1 MKKELHGLIQKALQE
16 AKNQKELKSD
26 ELPPVILEVPKRKG
40 QGDIATTVA
49 MAVASKEGRNPKE
62 IAEIILKHLTGHEAI
77 VERVEVAGPGFLN
90 FTMTRSFWYEV
101 LLEIEQKQET
111 YGFSEMGAK
120 ESIQV
125 EFVSAN
131 PTGPL
136 HVGHGRGAVVGDVVG
151 NLLVTTGHR
160 VDREYYIND
169 VGAQMDILG
178 RSTYLRYEEQLG
190 RQIHFPDEFYQGKY
204 IGRMAQDFINRDGN
218 RFMNQP
224 ESVWL
229 PIFRTRASDEI
240 LKNIR
245 EDLNRFGI
253 SFDRWFSEQELY
265 QKGEIEEAFHELR
278 KKGMIYESD
287 GAVWLATSRFGDD
300 KDRVV
305 VRENGQQTYFASDIA
320 YHRNKLKRGFHR
332 IINIWGADHHGYI
345 PRMKAMVQALG
356 YPLEVLKIV
365 LVQLVNLIRDG
376 KPVTMSTRAGEFVTL
391 QEVVEEVGSDV
402 ARFFF
407 LMRRSDS
414 PLDFDLDLAKKQSN
428 ENPVFYVQYAHSRL
442 CSVFRQ
448 AREKGVP
455 TLSSNGVHIN
465 RLDLPEELGLMKQ
478 LALYPGMV
486 EGSALSLEPHR
497 LTFYLQELA
506 SQLHQYY
513 FNHRIITSDLEL
525 TQARLFLMKSIQ
537 CVIQNALRILGVH
550 APERM

>member
-1 MKKELHGLIQKALQE
+1 MKTELQSLIQKALQE
-16 AKNQKELKSD
+16 AKNQKELKSE

-49 MAVASKEGRNPKE
+49 MAVASIEGRNPKE

-101 LLEIEQKQET
+101 LLEIEQKRET
-111 YGFSEMGAK
+111 YGFSEIGAK
-120 ESIQV
+120 ESVQV

-151 NLLVTTGHR
+151 NLLATTGHR

-169 VGAQMDILG
+169 GGTQMDILG

-190 RQIHFPDEFYQGKY
+190 REIHFPDEFYQGEY

-229 PIFRTRASDEI
+229 PFFRKRASDEI

-245 EDLNRFGI
+245 DDLNRFGV

-265 QKGEIEEAFHELR
+265 QKGEIEEAFNELR

-320 YHRNKLKRGFHR
+320 YHRNKLKRGYHR

-345 PRMKAMVQALG
+345 PRMEAMVQALG
-356 YPLEVLKIV
+356 YPLEVLKII
-365 LVQLVNLIRDG
+365 LVQLVNLIREG

-391 QEVVEEVGSDV
+391 QDVVEEVGSDV

-407 LMRRSDS
+407 LMRRSES

-428 ENPVFYVQYAHSRL
+428 ENPVFYVQYAYARL

-465 RLDLPEELGLMKQ
+465 RLDLPEEFGLMKQ

-513 FNHRIITSDLEL
+513 FNRRIITSDLEL

-537 CVIQNALRILGVH
+537 WVIQNALRILGVH

>member
-1 MKKELHGLIQKALQE
+1 VKTELQVLLHKALQE
-16 AKNQKELKSD
+16 ARNQNELKSS

-49 MAVASKEGRNPKE
+49 MSVASKEGRNPKE
-62 IAEIILKHLTGHEAI
+62 IAEIIVKHLTGHEDI
-77 VERVEVAGPGFLN
+77 VDRVEVAGPGFLN
-90 FTMTRSFWYEV
+90 FTMTRSFWYDV
-101 LLEIEQKQET
+101 LLEIEEKGET
-111 YGFSEMGAK
+111 FGFSEIGK
-120 ESIQV
+120 NESVQV

-151 NLLVTTGHR
+151 NLLSMTGHR
-160 VDREYYIND
+160 VDREYYTND
-169 VGAQMDILG
+169 VGTQMDILG
-178 RSTYLRYEEQLG
+178 KSTYLRYEEQLG
-190 RQIHFPDEFYQGKY
+190 REVSFPNEFYQGEY
-204 IGRMAQDFINRDGN
+204 IGKIARQFIKREGN

-229 PIFRTRASDEI
+229 PVFRKGASDEI
-240 LKNIR
+240 LKNIQV
-245 EDLNRFGI
+245 DLNHFGVL
-253 SFDRWFSEQELY
+253 FDRWFSEQELY
-265 QKGEIEEAFHELR
+265 QKGEIEEAFSDLR
-278 KKGMIYESD
+278 KKGLIYEKD
-287 GAVWLATSRFGDD
+287 GAVWLATSRLGDD

-320 YHRNKLKRGFHR
+320 YHRNKLRRGYKR

-356 YPLEVLKIV
+356 YPSEILEII
-365 LVQLVNLIRDG
+365 LVQLVNLIREG
-376 KPVTMSTRAGEFVTL
+376 KPVTMSTRAGEFVPL
-391 QEVVEEVGSDV
+391 REVLEEVGSDV

-428 ENPVFYVQYAHSRL
+428 ENPVFYVQYAHARL

-448 AREKGVP
+448 AQEKGVP
-455 TLSSNGVHIN
+455 ILSSEGVHLN
-465 RLDLPEELGLMKQ
+465 RLDLPEEFGLMKQ
-478 LALYPGMV
+478 LALYPGIV

-506 SQLHQYY
+506 SQLHQFY
-513 FNHRIITSDLEL
+513 FNHRIITPDLEL
-525 TQARLFLMKSIQ
+525 TQARLFFMKCVQ
-537 CVIQNALRILGVH
+537 MVIQNALKILGVQ